1 MKFTLKSFLLLLGL
15 VLFTFTAYSFSK
27 DKLSSFYKVEAA
39 IDSVPEMLKLPVSVF
54 DSLRL
59 AEKGL
64 SQDAY
69 EYAMKGFEELKEKG
83 KLRNDSVITI
93 VDFDQPSYKKRMYI
107 IDIKNYKLLFNTWSA
122 HGRNSGAAQAKA
134 FSNVPESYQSSL
146 GLYITDMTYSGKHGY
161 SLRLVGLEK
170 INSNALNRA
179 IVLHGAKY
187 VSQQTIN
194 AMGYIGRSHGCPAV
208 PVELSKPI
216 IDIIKDGTCFFIYN
230 SAYKNV
236 S

>member
-1 MKFTLKSFLLLLGL
+1 MKITLKFFLLLLGL
-15 VLFTFTAYSFSK
+15 ILFTFTGYSFSK
-27 DKLSSFYKVEAA
+27 DKLPSIYKVEQE
-39 IDSVPEMLKLPVSVF
+39 IDSVPEVCKLPVSVF
-54 DSLRL
+54 DSLSL
-59 AEKGL
+59 ADKGL
-64 SQDAY
+64 SRDAY
-69 EYAMKGFEELKEKG
+69 EYAMKGFEALKEKG

-107 IDIKNYKLLFNTWSA
+107 IDIKNYKILFNTWTA
-122 HGRNSGAAQAKA
+122 HGRNSGAAEAKV

-146 GLYITDMTYSGKHGY
+146 GLYVTDMTYSGKHGY

-170 INSNALNRA
+170 INNNALNRA

-187 VSQQTIN
+187 VSQETIN

-216 IDIIKDGTCFFIYN
+216 IDKIKDGTCFFIYN
-230 SAYKNV
+230 SAYKNL